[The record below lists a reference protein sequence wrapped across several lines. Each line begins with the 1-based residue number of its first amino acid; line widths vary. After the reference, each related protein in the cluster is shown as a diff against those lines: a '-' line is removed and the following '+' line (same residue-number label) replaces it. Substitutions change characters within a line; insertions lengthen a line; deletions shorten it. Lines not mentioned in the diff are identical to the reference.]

1 MKSKIVKFLE
11 FVMVIIALIVGAVVA
26 RNMRVESLLRGKEE
40 PVSLSTA
47 ESGYYEDYVGLPAG
61 DDIPRITTAQ
71 EWEDTWA
78 VSCVTIEPKKII
90 SPGIG
95 TRNPWIGEYSYS
107 RRGGTRRKPQV
118 NTMTLDLLGD
128 YSEYFLLQLPDDSY
142 ILAQMSSDDARSIK
156 AGKKVTLPIGKKGGV
171 YQQALDN
178 IADLCRE
185 YDVYTEGIFYC
196 VNDQWNAEHHIM
208 VQLARLGI
216 GFLVTIVL
224 GAILITILDKIMKVK
239 D

>member
-1 MKSKIVKFLE
+1 MKLLPMNYHYLRYPLSKFLH
-11 FVMVIIALIVGAVVA
+11 F
-26 RNMRVESLLRGKEE
+26 VESSPFIQEIDLYCAAPQLDVFH
-40 PVSLSTA
+40 VSLKKLLDVDR
-47 ESGYYEDYVGLPAG
+47 ELQQ
-61 DDIPRITTAQ
+61 R
-71 EWEDTWA
+71 DT
-78 VSCVTIEPKKII
+78 
-90 SPGIG
+90 
-95 TRNPWIGEYSYS
+95 
-107 RRGGTRRKPQV
+107 QV

-142 ILAQMSSDDARSIK
+142 VLAQMSSDDARSIK